1 MCRATQAGER
11 LAATHISLVS
21 LSVHR
26 LEPGHYV
33 APLLGSGSTSLP
45 FAVGLELFSSTCQEE
60 AGGLTDATLPEL
72 PESEGLLSLQYVLD
86 GRAQVTCSNSPYDIP
101 CCVLFTVAPTL

>member
-1 MCRATQAGER
+1 M
-11 LAATHISLVS
+11 
-21 LSVHR
+21 HR

-33 APLLGSGSTSLP
+33 APLLCSGSTSLP

-60 AGGLTDATLPEL
+60 AGDIADAALPEL

-86 GRAQVTCSNSPYDIP
+86 GRAQVCFSILACVIYSLHGVRRCAIP
-101 CCVLFTVAPTL
+101 DVPFKPR

>member
-1 MCRATQAGER
+1 MCRAIQAGER
-11 LAATHISLVS
+11 LAATHISLDS

-33 APLLGSGSTSLP
+33 APLLCSGSTSLP

-60 AGGLTDATLPEL
+60 AGDLIDAALPEL

-86 GRAQVTCSNSPYDIP
+86 GRAQVNCSNSSYDISW
-101 CCVLFTVAPTL
+101 CVLFTVAPTL